1 MKRRTHARSGPTD
14 RKTTRQTLGKRV
26 FTLGTLT
33 TIAVLFLTACGA
45 SPNDSKPYSTTSP
58 ASPTADDTQDLYKLV
73 FWLALVV
80 FVGVQFA
87 IVYTAMRFRKSKAG
101 GPRPP
106 QIHGNKRLEII
117 WTIIPAVVLLVVLI
131 PTITTMYDHDAAA
144 EEGDIVIDVYG
155 KQWWWEVHYGT
166 DQGQGGDNLGVVTAN
181 EIYLPEGKEAII
193 RLHSNNVIHSFWVP
207 RLSGK
212 MDVIPGHENKMSIT
226 PTESGEYFG
235 ECAEFC
241 GSQHAWMRFKIVVQ
255 PEADF
260 YNWVNA
266 WREGNPGNLD
276 PEAAESAG
284 VTKVPQAFAICLS
297 CHSVNGVGG
306 VPGGLDAPATFG
318 PDLTNLACRET
329 IAAGIL
335 ENSPDNLASWVDNP
349 ESVKPDNAMS
359 STVTDG
365 FVKASFGEQ
374 GFNDLMSYLASLQ
387 PAGGCD
393 SIGATNHLGDDN
405 VAVPGASPV
414 ASPEASP
421 VATPAS

>member
-14 RKTTRQTLGKRV
+14 RQTARQRLGKRV

-33 TIAVLFLTACGA
+33 VIAVLFLTACGA
-45 SPNDSKPYSTTSP
+45 SPNDPKPYSTTSP

-73 FWLALVV
+73 FWLALIV

-87 IVYTAMRFRKSKAG
+87 IVYTALRFRRSKTT

-131 PTITTMYDHDAAA
+131 PTITTLYDHDAAA
-144 EEGDIVIDVYG
+144 QEGDIVIDVYG

-166 DQGQGGDNLGVVTAN
+166 DQSQGGQSLDVVTAN

-212 MDVIPGHENKMSIT
+212 LDVIPGHESKLSIT

-241 GSQHAWMRFKIVVQ
+241 GTQHAWMRFKVVVV
-255 PEADF
+255 PEAQF
-260 YNWVNA
+260 YDWVND
-266 WREGNPGNLD
+266 WRTGNPGNLNA
-276 PEAAESAG
+276 EAAEAAG
-284 VTKVPQAFAICLS
+284 VTKVPAAFGVCLS

-306 VPGGLDAPATFG
+306 VPGGLEAPATFG

-329 IAAGIL
+329 IAAGL
-335 ENSPDNLASWVDNP
+335 LANSPENMAIWVNDP
-349 ESVKPDNAMS
+349 ESVKPDNAMGS
-359 STVTDG
+359 IVKDG

-374 GFNDLMSYLASLQ
+374 GFTDLMAYLATLQ
-387 PAGGCD
+387 PAGGCA
-393 SIGATNHLGDDN
+393 SFGAVNHLGVDN
-405 VAVPGASPV
+405 VLEPGATPI